1 MLFAFKLWLFVRSD
15 IVDHPIQNSLLLWLG
30 CSNLTTHQLSPR
42 RLQWLSTFTT
52 SHFIRCHQD
61 KSDHITPLLSS
72 FQRLLIAHKV
82 SQDFLNSKRPTE
94 KKKKFKSRNLNQLS
108 DFSFLFLISLRQL
121 HLSLSLFFFSFIQF
135 FIIGI
140 VKDFPYKSE
149 EGNTCLLDVLAT
161 QPRRVTPTPGQGCG
175 QALRTFK
182 DDSWWRGKDGAQEE
196 GCQKHSRSREKLYK
210 GQVVSLV

>member
-94 KKKKFKSRNLNQLS
+94 KKKKIQVQEFKSALRFFFLVS
-108 DFSFLFLISLRQL
+108 DFSQVVAS
-121 HLSLSLFFFSFIQF
+121 LSLSLFLFVHSIFYYWDSQRFSLQ
-135 FIIGI
+135 
-140 VKDFPYKSE
+140 K
-149 EGNTCLLDVLAT
+149 
-161 QPRRVTPTPGQGCG
+161 RRRQY
-175 QALRTFK
+175 L
-182 DDSWWRGKDGAQEE
+182 S
-196 GCQKHSRSREKLYK
+196 S
-210 GQVVSLV
+210 